1 MIFHFFFFPQHSSKV
16 KQKKKD
22 SLIHSLC
29 VNTFLFY
36 VTVMPSASKPG
47 CSSSS
52 SSVDACTQI
61 DPMMSPTERD
71 NSLSPHYHGDLP
83 GSSHSSTNRPLSQS
97 SSRLPPHM
105 PSSASHIRPSP
116 HSDLPPRGHPSL
128 QPHSSVRPPHPPS
141 HRGTNGVGVLS
152 SPSSIDLTTHS
163 SSKSKGISSSQSKKA
178 PLKPMWEGVSVLPRI
193 PKIKR
198 DSSGNTND
206 DSYSSSRGSSS
217 NSTTSSNG
225 YGMPETGMNSL
236 AGDKGRQQS
245 VDQQKGRADG
255 RGQRSRPDGASSSST
270 FSNSFSSSS
279 SSAGSP
285 GSHPRYSSS
294 SSSTSSVSFRINSS
308 GNAWNSRRLSVSSPS
323 ASGGSARDPWREKE
337 DEAKKRQ
344 LCRDKQMLL
353 ASRTMGS
360 KEQDSNNIYDPF
372 NPTLSDSSSSDV
384 EAESTSLDARPQHT
398 THEGKA
404 LVQRKQGLARVKTE
418 TQVTEISDDEPSS
431 SSAQET
437 ISQEV
442 KCSEKCVKVEKE
454 SRLGDTETKKQTEL
468 KSTKVKKE
476 SELDDAG
483 DAERFDDTPD
493 ATLPVHHLVK
503 TERETLE
510 EESDGG
516 PSSAPSNC
524 KNNSSSSSSAS
535 AKKTVKTE
543 TKSDSK
549 SCSKS
554 PSRDLGHKKKV
565 FQTSKERRSS
575 SPDTDRGRKGDHHA
589 SGQGG
594 RHKEKKVD
602 RERSSRRS
610 RSRERRRR
618 ARSTSESSKSNSP
631 DRNRRKR
638 RRSRSRSKD
647 RRRSR

>member
-1 MIFHFFFFPQHSSKV
+1 
-16 KQKKKD
+16 
-22 SLIHSLC
+22 
-29 VNTFLFY
+29 
-36 VTVMPSASKPG
+36 
-47 CSSSS
+47 
-52 SSVDACTQI
+52 
-61 DPMMSPTERD
+61 
-71 NSLSPHYHGDLP
+71 
-83 GSSHSSTNRPLSQS
+83 
-97 SSRLPPHM
+97 
-105 PSSASHIRPSP
+105 
-116 HSDLPPRGHPSL
+116 
-128 QPHSSVRPPHPPS
+128 
-141 HRGTNGVGVLS
+141 
-152 SPSSIDLTTHS
+152 
-163 SSKSKGISSSQSKKA
+163 
-178 PLKPMWEGVSVLPRI
+178 MWEGVSVLPRI

-198 DSSGNTND
+198 ESSGNTND
-206 DSYSSSRGSSS
+206 DSCSNSRGSSS
-217 NSTTSSNG
+217 NSATSSNG

-294 SSSTSSVSFRINSS
+294 SSSSSSVSFRINSS
-308 GNAWNSRRLSVSSPS
+308 GNAWNSRRLSISSPS
-323 ASGGSARDPWREKE
+323 VSGGSVRDPWREKE

-353 ASRTMGS
+353 ASRTMGN

-372 NPTLSDSSSSDV
+372 NPTLSDSSSSDA
-384 EAESTSLDARPQHT
+384 EAESTSLDARSRQT
-398 THEGKA
+398 TDEGKA
-404 LVQRKQGLARVKTE
+404 LVQRKQGLAHVKTE
-418 TQVTEISDDEPSS
+418 TQVIEISDSKPSS

-437 ISQEV
+437 LSQVV
-442 KCSEKCVKVEKE
+442 KCSEERVKVEKE
-454 SRLGDTETKKQTEL
+454 SRLGDAETKKQTEL
-468 KSTKVKKE
+468 TSTKVKKE

-483 DAERFDDTPD
+483 EAEQFDDTPD
-493 ATLPVHHLVK
+493 STLPVHHLVK
-503 TERETLE
+503 TERETPE
-510 EESDGG
+510 EESAGG

-524 KNNSSSSSSAS
+524 KNNSSSSSSAPT
-535 AKKTVKTE
+535 KKIVKTE

-565 FQTSKERRSS
+565 LQASQERRSS
-575 SPDTDRGRKGDHHA
+575 SPDTDRGRKGDCHA

-594 RHKEKKVD
+594 RPKEKKVD

-638 RRSRSRSKD
+638 RRSRSRSNEK
-647 RRRSR
+647 RRSRYM

>member
-1 MIFHFFFFPQHSSKV
+1 M
-16 KQKKKD
+16 
-22 SLIHSLC
+22 
-29 VNTFLFY
+29 
-36 VTVMPSASKPG
+36 
-47 CSSSS
+47 
-52 SSVDACTQI
+52 
-61 DPMMSPTERD
+61 
-71 NSLSPHYHGDLP
+71 
-83 GSSHSSTNRPLSQS
+83 
-97 SSRLPPHM
+97 
-105 PSSASHIRPSP
+105 
-116 HSDLPPRGHPSL
+116 
-128 QPHSSVRPPHPPS
+128 
-141 HRGTNGVGVLS
+141 
-152 SPSSIDLTTHS
+152 
-163 SSKSKGISSSQSKKA
+163 
-178 PLKPMWEGVSVLPRI
+178 
-193 PKIKR
+193 
-198 DSSGNTND
+198 
-206 DSYSSSRGSSS
+206 
-217 NSTTSSNG
+217 
-225 YGMPETGMNSL
+225 
-236 AGDKGRQQS
+236 
-245 VDQQKGRADG
+245 
-255 RGQRSRPDGASSSST
+255 
-270 FSNSFSSSS
+270 
-279 SSAGSP
+279 
-285 GSHPRYSSS
+285 
-294 SSSTSSVSFRINSS
+294 
-308 GNAWNSRRLSVSSPS
+308 
-323 ASGGSARDPWREKE
+323 RDPWREKE

-524 KNNSSSSSSAS
+524 KNNSSSSSSVS